1 MNAVS
6 FQRAGFA
13 QLRWVALAAFAGL
26 LATELSLFIYD
37 MFVPGHTVILE
48 EESGFIPWL
57 NGGVLAGAALG
68 AMAVWLAL
76 MRPGRQPILHPASRF
91 LWPLAAIVLA
101 WFATDDI
108 MALHERV
115 GRDAMTGLVRTFV
128 SGEVTLPN
136 AVWVGTFGPVFAVA
150 GLVLLGIMRFGLTEA
165 PALARWVFVALALWG
180 TAVFLE
186 IIVSS
191 TLEGSGAYATGL
203 VIEETIE
210 ILAATILLGVFA
222 YHASTLWRPRGAGD

>member
-1 MNAVS
+1 MNTVS
-6 FQRAGFA
+6 LHRAGFA
-13 QLRWVALAAFAGL
+13 RLRRVALTTFAAL

-37 MFVPGHTVILE
+37 MFVPGHTILLE

-57 NGGVLAGAALG
+57 NGGVLAGAGLG

-76 MRPGRQPILHPASRF
+76 MRSGKQPIRYPASRF
-91 LWPLAAIVLA
+91 LWPLAALALA

-128 SGEVTLPN
+128 AGVITLPN
-136 AVWVGTFGPVFAVA
+136 AVWIATFGPVFVA
-150 GLVLLGIMRFGLTEA
+150 AALVLLGIARFGLVET
-165 PALARWVFVALALWG
+165 PALARWVFVALAMWG
-180 TAVFLE
+180 TALFLE
-186 IIVSS
+186 IVVSS
-191 TLEGSGAYATGL
+191 VLERSTAYAAGL

-222 YHASTLWRPRGAGD
+222 YHASTLWRPWEAGD